1 MASTGGGPLLKSPD
15 LNPIENVWH
24 ELKLYLESKVKP
36 QTKDE
41 LIAGIQKFWNKRMD
55 MYQHTVGPLLSGHP
69 RDFRN
74 WPLNRGWPFNRGI
87 EYCSLETL
95 K

>member
-1 MASTGGGPLLKSPD
+1 MTFGNTGG
-15 LNPIENVWH
+15 PI
-24 ELKLYLESKVKP
+24 
-36 QTKDE
+36 
-41 LIAGIQKFWNKRMD
+41 
-55 MYQHTVGPLLSGHP
+55 LSGHP
-69 RDFRN
+69 QDFEN